1 MNKHSH
7 QQRWPTYTSPSPFL
21 ANSSFYTHTHTHRK
35 TCEWQNHIQ
44 HVRDK
49 NGETNLLSQEAFLG
63 HRASSGSF
71 STRQKCLVGGRMFMA
86 PETISRH
93 PAASSGRYLLSDVQM
108 FFPTSAP
115 RSPQYMA
122 SALNKWCEGSCCC
135 SVTQWCLTLRDPRDC
150 SVQGFPVHHH
160 LLEFAQTHVHRV
172 SDATQPSHWKLVEWN
187 DCNPVGLSA
196 SFGTHLLIKY
206 IQTSKM
212 LLRTEGQWS
221 ELRGRDHGCGSWC
234 GRRKTAQPLPGSLP
248 LEHLSPISLHSF
260 QPSWGLF
267 PFCLLLIS
275 CIGPCWGR
283 LAVL

>member
-1 MNKHSH
+1 MATHSNILAWKIPMDGGACGLQSMGWDMTDRLSTAH
-7 QQRWPTYTSPSPFL
+7 TVSFL
-21 ANSSFYTHTHTHRK
+21 V
-35 TCEWQNHIQ
+35 
-44 HVRDK
+44 VR
-49 NGETNLLSQEAFLG
+49 A
-63 HRASSGSF
+63 
-71 STRQKCLVGGRMFMA
+71 
-86 PETISRH
+86 
-93 PAASSGRYLLSDVQM
+93 
-108 FFPTSAP
+108 
-115 RSPQYMA
+115 
-122 SALNKWCEGSCCC
+122 CCC
-135 SVTQWCLTLRDPRDC
+135 SVAQSCPTLCEPMDC
-150 SVQGFPVHHH
+150 SMLGFPVHHH